1 MWPLI
6 PALAIILAQAAQ
18 PGTNSKPAEWCFDR
32 GQDAQLCE
40 ATEAECNK
48 LRDLNPEIAKSPC
61 KPAQARNSGPT
72 ERAAGTPEPG
82 AANPNPTIGHADDC
96 EHNPIQRPAAVRRV
110 PSTPPEVS
118 AIRPTIT
125 VIIEPPPN
133 RSASGARYVGGPA
146 ILGCECGQGSWP
158 RAIGENRHHASRTD
172 RLATAHYYRGS
183 AEVR

>member
-18 PGTNSKPAEWCFDR
+18 LGTNSKPAEWCFDR

-61 KPAQARNSGPT
+61 KPAQPREIQVPPSEPPAPPNP
-72 ERAAGTPEPG
+72 ERQ
-82 AANPNPTIGHADDC
+82 NPNPTIGHADDC

-110 PSTPPEVS
+110 PSTPPKLVQS
-118 AIRPTIT
+118 D
-125 VIIEPPPN
+125 
-133 RSASGARYVGGPA
+133 
-146 ILGCECGQGSWP
+146 P
-158 RAIGENRHHASRTD
+158 R
-172 RLATAHYYRGS
+172 
-183 AEVR
+183 